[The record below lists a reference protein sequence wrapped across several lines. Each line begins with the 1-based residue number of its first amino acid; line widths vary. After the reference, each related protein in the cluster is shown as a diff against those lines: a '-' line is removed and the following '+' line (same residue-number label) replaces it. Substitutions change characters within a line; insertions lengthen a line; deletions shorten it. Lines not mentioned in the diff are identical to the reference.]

1 MIRVKGRC
9 NKISILF
16 FKKKTCFAQSKDNL
30 LIRNESCTPVGLG
43 WNYCIPLA
51 FEIKASNLLNVQVGN
66 SGGFTLI
73 QANLKSNPVGRKQ
86 CGKQIHLDLG
96 FVPWKTIKT
105 NC

>member
-1 MIRVKGRC
+1 MG
-9 NKISILF
+9 
-16 FKKKTCFAQSKDNL
+16 
-30 LIRNESCTPVGLG
+30 PG
-43 WNYCIPLA
+43 WNYCIPLV
-51 FEIKASNLLNVQVGN
+51 FEIKASNLNVQVGN

-86 CGKQIHLDLG
+86 CGKHIHLDLG